1 VDIVQVQSSLNA
13 LKSRFSKPADPEIEL
28 HLHFVNKERDPT
40 KLPVLKRFTMKAD
53 AAGKK
58 FLSQFE
64 FVAKKASSYYQ

>member
-1 VDIVQVQSSLNA
+1 VEQSSLNA
-13 LKSRFSKPADPEIEL
+13 LKSRFAKSTQITEIEL

-40 KLPVLKRFTMKAD
+40 KLPVLKRYSMKAD
-53 AAGKK
+53 EAGKK